1 MAAAWR
7 HNPHVDRENRKVKG
21 ARALRRVSMLSPSGR
36 SSPVVSLALAASGAY
51 CEMSVESLAQFRLE
65 QLTRRGMRESVD
77 EHDIVRHLP
86 LRQFF

>member
-1 MAAAWR
+1 MTAPGR
-7 HNPHVDRENRKVKG
+7 RDPHVDRENRKVKG

-36 SSPVVSLALAASGAY
+36 SSPVVSLAFAASRADR
-51 CEMSVESLAQFRLE
+51 EMSVESLAQFRLE

-77 EHDIVRHLP
+77 EHDVVRHLP